1 SPLQSPKSELRR
13 GSIDATPPPPTTSSG
28 YVRRPPPTTS
38 SGYVR
43 RPPGLNLELYLAVF
57 IDSAK
62 PCLARH
68 PFSRCLAMGI
78 SRTHVNLLRLLDSA
92 PRQQNQAKLIHYV
105 TTSRELLEQLAAES
119 TSEGITSVSKVK
131 LNDYSDKIEEF
142 AARLAPKVPD
152 DALHEIQDEYSSKVE
167 QEGSPIALSSGLR
180 RRFAS
185 QVEAGQTVSEKERDV
200 GALIR
205 LDAEAQ
211 DQIEKHRNLQE
222 GLTDEMVELARQLKE
237 TSLLMNQSVQETEK
251 ILDSTERAVEHSLVG
266 TERANVRAVAVYS
279 LTSKTTCF
287 QWLLL
292 FVMTCMFVMVVLLI
306 RIT

>member
-1 SPLQSPKSELRR
+1 
-13 GSIDATPPPPTTSSG
+13 
-28 YVRRPPPTTS
+28 
-38 SGYVR
+38 
-43 RPPGLNLELYLAVF
+43 
-57 IDSAK
+57 
-62 PCLARH
+62 
-68 PFSRCLAMGI
+68 MGI
-78 SRTHVNLLRLLDSA
+78 SRTHVNLLRLLNSA

-105 TTSRELLEQLAAES
+105 TTSRDLLEQLATES

-131 LNDYSDKIEEF
+131 LNDYSDKIEEL

-152 DALHEIQDEYSSKVE
+152 DALHEIQGEYSSKVE

-211 DQIEKHRNLQE
+211 HQIEKHRNLQE

-237 TSLLMNQSVQETEK
+237 TSLLLNQSVQETEK
-251 ILDSTERAVEHSLVG
+251 FLMATE
-266 TERANVRAVAVYS
+266 
-279 LTSKTTCF
+279 LTGKRRQNNCRKA
-287 QWLLL
+287 QGNPRY
-292 FVMTCMFVMVVLLI
+292 LI
-306 RIT
+306 RQRGLWSIAW